1 MTTAAFVERAPSER
15 AKNGLQTY
23 VEESA
28 ALPFISIAVAIRSG
42 ASTDPVGKEGLTRV
56 MVRMLRRGCRGF
68 LSHEIEEK
76 IDALGAEFSADVSP
90 SVITLHADVISRSL
104 DRLVDLLATMMAE
117 PTFDEVELGKL
128 LRETEG
134 EIIEARDSDRSL
146 ATRHFRRL
154 VFEGHPYG
162 RRLRGA
168 IPHLLRPTPGRVRA
182 HLRR

>member
-1 MTTAAFVERAPSER
+1 MTTTSAVDAAPRERT
-15 AKNGLQTY
+15 KNGLEVY

-28 ALPFISIAVAIRSG
+28 ALPFINIAVAIRSG

-104 DRLVDLLATMMAE
+104 DSLVDLLATMMAE
-117 PTFDEVELGKL
+117 PTFEEVELGRL
-128 LRETEG
+128 LRETQG
-134 EIIEARDSDRSL
+134 EIVEA
-146 ATRHFRRL
+146 
-154 VFEGHPYG
+154 
-162 RRLRGA
+162 
-168 IPHLLRPTPGRVRA
+168 
-182 HLRR
+182 